1 MEKLRVSPWRLIWR
15 FLLIMVVIY
24 VVAFVFLFSV
34 FFDVDFEHFS
44 ITAKPWELRQT
55 LFTVGVFII
64 GVAAFIPSM
73 TSYYYVIDKKYF
85 LMRKYGKTYEF
96 SYDNIEFIDI
106 EKSQKKKMV
115 IFYSK
120 TGKMR
125 FLLGDKKGVLLET
138 LIKKCPNVMNKDEFR
153 IRHPEEK
160 Y

>member
-85 LMRKYGKTYEF
+85 LMRKYGKNYEF
-96 SYDNIEFIDI
+96 SYDNI
-106 EKSQKKKMV
+106 
-115 IFYSK
+115 Y
-120 TGKMR
+120 
-125 FLLGDKKGVLLET
+125 
-138 LIKKCPNVMNKDEFR
+138 IK
-153 IRHPEEK
+153 
-160 Y
+160 